1 MDSRAQHSATRW
13 ADQTMANARQFKIEP
28 RGLRRPDAAHYVG
41 VSSSKFDAWVAEGLM
56 PKPKRQDG
64 CVVWDRYALDRAFEQ
79 LPDDGPEIANDWDEA
94 LGT

>member
-1 MDSRAQHSATRW
+1 MTRAVRASP
-13 ADQTMANARQFKIEP
+13 DARQFKIEP
-28 RGLRRPDAAHYVG
+28 RGLRRSDAAHYVG
-41 VSSSKFDAWVAEGLM
+41 VSPSKFDAWVIEGCM

-79 LPDDGPEIANDWDEA
+79 LPDDGVDITNDWDEA